1 MSAQDQDKLAQ
12 ERALAARGRMVSLVI
27 AGTMILWLIVQFLVV
42 PNLGLTT
49 RYVILIDLF
58 AMAALA
64 WSFIV
69 SWQIRRGRP
78 AARGNE

>member
-69 SWQIRRGRP
+69 SWQIRRARQ